1 MPKKRKQLVIDK
13 KFQLSVAIK
22 AVVLPLITVLLI
34 SGVLLYYAFDNDKK
48 INEINSNQAAIIDTF
63 LSIPQLVDPQNP
75 LTRDANQRFQAN
87 LGKSRDIQ
95 QNIRIVL
102 YFLII
107 MTVVQTIVIFS
118 LSISLTHRI
127 SGPMYV
133 MSKYLKELREGKDIC
148 MRPLRKGDEFQ
159 NFYNEFCATVNHLI
173 ENSKNK
179 TGT

>member
-1 MPKKRKQLVIDK
+1 MSKKRKQLVIDK

-48 INEINSNQAAIIDTF
+48 INDINANQAAIIDTF

-75 LTRDANQRFQAN
+75 LTIDANQRFQAN
-87 LGKSRDIQ
+87 LGTSRDIQ

-133 MSKYLKELREGKDIC
+133 MSKYLKELREGKNVC

-159 NFYNEFCATVNHLI
+159 DFYNEFCSTINHLVDKV
-173 ENSKNK
+173 KNK
-179 TGT
+179 NGN